1 MVIMINED
9 IKNSFLLLFGK
20 NLETYRKK
28 NKLSYRELA
37 QNCDLDH
44 SYISKIEK
52 GEVNVTLETLLE
64 LMKGLNISAKD
75 LFDFDFDINK
85 LHS

>member
-1 MVIMINED
+1 MINDD

-28 NKLSYRELA
+28 KKLSYRELA

>member
-1 MVIMINED
+1 MINDD

-28 NKLSYRELA
+28 KKLSYRELA

-52 GEVNVTLETLLE
+52 GEVNITLETLLE